1 MLLEKRSVRVQILKQ
16 TLLPMKIVTIP
27 TFTAFFLFLFFAQ
40 ISIADQ
46 PLKVFILSGQSNME
60 GHAKISTFEALKMDP
75 VTKPIYKQMV
85 DATGDPVTCEKV
97 WISYFTG
104 GRDNR
109 GEGFGK
115 LTAGYGSRR
124 VPAEM
129 GEKIGPE
136 FTFGIYAQ
144 KALQDPILI
153 IKTAWGGKSLHTDF
167 RPPSAG
173 PYVFNENELEN
184 FKRRGKDIKEIQVD
198 KAEQSGEFYGLMMD
212 HVKMVLS
219 DIKRVYPGYNQK
231 DGYELAGFAWF
242 QGWNDMVASGTYPN
256 RGQPGGYDAYT
267 DCLAHFIRDVRKDLQ
282 APKMKFVIGVMG
294 VGGPLEKYTNPRYVP
309 IHGGFREAMAAPA
322 LMPEFKGNV
331 FAVRTAKFWD
341 MRLQELED
349 NQGRVKQMTGF
360 LKNKHKDH
368 PNRDGSMSNQ
378 EQKEYIEKYRKK
390 LISEKDEAYARIAK
404 SNGGYHYF
412 GSAKTMAQIGK
423 AFAEAMFQIQN

>member
-1 MLLEKRSVRVQILKQ
+1 
-16 TLLPMKIVTIP
+16 MKIVTIP
-27 TFTAFFLFLFFAQ
+27 TLSTFFVFLCFAQ
-40 ISIADQ
+40 VSIADR
-46 PLKVFILSGQSNME
+46 PLKVFILCGQSNME
-60 GHAKISTFEALKMDP
+60 GHAKLSTLEAMKMDP

-85 DATGDPVTCEKV
+85 DVTGNPVTCEKV

-104 GRDNR
+104 GRDNM

-124 VPAEM
+124 VPEEM

-136 FTFGIYAQ
+136 FTFGIYTQ
-144 KALQDPILI
+144 KALEEPVLI

-184 FKRRGKDIKEIQVD
+184 FKRRGKDIKEVKAD
-198 KAEQSGEFYGLMMD
+198 KAEQSGKFYRLMMD
-212 HVKMVLS
+212 HVKKVLS
-219 DIKRVYPGYNQK
+219 DIKRVYPDYNQT

-242 QGWNDMVASGTYPN
+242 QGWNDMVASVTYPN

-267 DCLAHFIRDVRKDLQ
+267 DCLAHFIRDVRKDLR

-294 VGGPLEKYTNPRYVP
+294 VGGPLAKYTNPRYVP

-322 LMPEFKGNV
+322 AMPEFKGNV

-349 NQGRVKQMTGF
+349 NQERVKQMTGF

-368 PNRDGSMSNQ
+368 PNRNGSMSAQ
-378 EQKEYIEKYRKK
+378 EQKEYIENYRKK